1 MNGDDHDLILRVAL
15 SEDLSPE
22 CLAAVER
29 EARALVSAS
38 AFLDVTSDAIFGD
51 ERGEARVVAKSGGV
65 VSGTQPFRKVYG
77 LVDEDVEVS
86 FPIGDGEGFRTGD
99 AVVELKGRVGS
110 ILKGERTA
118 LNFLGHLSGIAT
130 EVRSLVRLLEGSGV
144 EILDTRKTLPGLR
157 ELEKRAV
164 VHGGGRNHRMGLYD
178 MVLIKDNHVDAA
190 GSITEA
196 VRRVRA
202 RYGDRYK
209 IEVETRTVGDVE
221 EAIGCG
227 VDRVMLDNMPDR
239 TIARAVR
246 IAEKARLGGG
256 RVEIE
261 VSGNMDAARIRRI
274 RALPIDFISVGSI
287 THSAAQSD
295 FSMRLSLSGRG

>member
-1 MNGDDHDLILRVAL
+1 MNGEDHDLILRVAL

-29 EARALVSAS
+29 EARELVSS
-38 AFLDVTSDAIFGD
+38 GAFIDVTSDAIFGD
-51 ERGEARVVAKSGGV
+51 ERGEARVVAKSGGII
-65 VSGTQPFRKVYG
+65 SGTQPFRRVYG
-77 LVDEDVEVS
+77 LVDEGVEVS
-86 FPIGDGEGFRTGD
+86 FPIGDGGEFRKGD
-99 AVVELKGRVGS
+99 AVAELKGRIGS

-130 EVRSLVRLLEGSGV
+130 KVKSLVRLLEGSGV
-144 EILDTRKTLPGLR
+144 RILDTRKTLPGLR

-164 VHGGGRNHRMGLYD
+164 VHGGGANHRMGLYD

-202 RYGDRYK
+202 RHGERYK
-209 IEVETRTVGDVE
+209 IEVETRTVRDVQ

-227 VDRVMLDNMPDR
+227 VDRVMLDNMPDGM
-239 TIARAVR
+239 IARAVR
-246 IAEKARLGGG
+246 LAEKARLGGG

-261 VSGNMDAARIRRI
+261 VSGNMNAARIRKI
-274 RALPIDFISVGSI
+274 RRLPVDFISVGSI

-295 FSMRLSLSGRG
+295 FSMRLSLSGCG

>member
-1 MNGDDHDLILRVAL
+1 MNGEDHDLIIRVAL

-22 CLAAVER
+22 SLAAVER
-29 EARALVSAS
+29 EARALVSS
-38 AFLDVTSDAIFGD
+38 DSFIDVTSDAIFGD
-51 ERGEARVVAKSGGV
+51 ERGKARVVAKSEGI
-65 VSGTQPFRKVYG
+65 VSGALPFRKVYV

-86 FPIGDGEGFRTGD
+86 FPIGDGEDFRRGD
-99 AVVELKGRVGS
+99 VVAELKGRIGS

-130 EVRSLVRLLEGSGV
+130 EVSSLVRLLEGSGV
-144 EILDTRKTLPGLR
+144 GILDTRKTLPGLR

-164 VHGGGRNHRMGLYD
+164 VHGGGQNHRMGLYD

-190 GSITEA
+190 GSMTEA

-202 RYGDRYK
+202 RYGERYK
-209 IEVETRTVGDVE
+209 VEVEARTLREVQ
-221 EAIGCG
+221 EALSLG

-239 TIARAVR
+239 MIARA
-246 IAEKARLGGG
+246 ARAARSARCGGG

-261 VSGNMDAARIRRI
+261 VSGNMDAARIRKI
-274 RALPIDFISVGSI
+274 RRLPVDFISVGYV

-295 FSMRLSLSGRG
+295 FSMKLSLSGRG